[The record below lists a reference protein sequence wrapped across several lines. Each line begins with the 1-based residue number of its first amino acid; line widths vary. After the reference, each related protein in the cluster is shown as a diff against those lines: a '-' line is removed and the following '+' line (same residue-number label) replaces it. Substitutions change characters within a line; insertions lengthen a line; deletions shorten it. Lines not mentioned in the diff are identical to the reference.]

1 MTFPHL
7 SKIDTASLDGMHH
20 LGNFISHLQFNSGA
34 IPSNQDGS
42 YDPWDHLEAVMGLA
56 TLGFS
61 HEAILGLQWMKNNQ
75 NEDGSWYNLYK
86 DNQAIEK
93 NKQSNFSTYIAVA
106 VWHNYLLTND
116 LSLLENFWNSIEK
129 GMVFAL
135 SLQNSNGAIAWNI
148 DESGIAD
155 EDYLLTGC
163 SSIAKSIECAI
174 AICEILDKSDFKSTL
189 ITAHSNLLYSI
200 ENPIGI
206 FDLKKDRSRFSMDWY
221 YPILSGAT
229 SKDNFAILIKK
240 IADVFWIP
248 GFGIK
253 CVSTEP
259 WVTVAETSECSIA
272 FKKLGH
278 EKNAKELL
286 LNAAAIVDKNSV
298 PYMGWQL
305 DEKIYWPKEQPSWT
319 SGALI
324 LAADANNELTKASN
338 LFLTKQ
344 FSS

>member
-1 MTFPHL
+1 MTFPHI
-7 SKIDTASLDGMHH
+7 SKTDTTELAGMKH
-20 LGNFISHLQFNSGA
+20 LGSFISNLQFKSGA

-42 YDPWDHLEAVMGLA
+42 HDPWDHLEAVMGLA
-56 TLGFS
+56 TLGFQ
-61 HEAILGLQWMKNNQ
+61 HEAMLGLQWMKANQ
-75 NEDGSWYNLYK
+75 NDDGSWYNLYQ
-86 DNQAIEK
+86 DNNAIEK

-116 LSLLENFWNSIEK
+116 LGTLENFWNSIEK

-148 DESGIAD
+148 DESGITD

-163 SSIAKSIECAI
+163 SSIAKSIECSI
-174 AICEILDKSDFKSTL
+174 AMCEILNKSDFKATL
-189 ITAHSNLLYSI
+189 IKAHSKLLRAI
-200 ENPIGI
+200 ENPTGI

-229 SKDNFAILIKK
+229 LEDNFVKYIKK
-240 IADVFWIP
+240 ITDIFWIP
-248 GFGIK
+248 SFGIK
-253 CVSTEP
+253 CVADEP
-259 WVTVAETSECSIA
+259 WVTVAETCECSIA
-272 FKKLGH
+272 FKKIGH

-286 LNAAAIVDKNSV
+286 INASAIVDENSV

-305 DEKIYWPKEQPSWT
+305 EEKIYWPEEQPSWT

-324 LAADANNELTKASN
+324 LAADANNTLTKASN

-344 FSS
+344 FRS